1 MSPLTNPTMN
11 LSAPSDDQPFSS
23 LPQIASLQ
31 IRAEDIELP
40 PSPRDDELEIPPS
53 PSPRSSPSKTSDTLP
68 KYGHYLSQNTTPS
81 RPRASSP
88 QRRMRPL
95 SAGGSINA
103 PPMQR
108 AHSSPGVDA
117 SGRYIHPY
125 GAPRRPESPLHS
137 GRRRSPL
144 GMPMEEPY
152 PGKPVWGGLA
162 IEPNIPENEELDFG
176 VDGDALQPSPIYSF
190 SNSFPRA
197 RRRAAQPLHQSASAP
212 SLHARAVSPS
222 MSGRTSPTPSFAPQK
237 YTYEPYPMYSFGSA
251 SSMPSTPTSLRSRS
265 PSISSLET
273 IEDAP
278 DEEEAAI
285 LEGVEAKLRGDDSDT
300 SDSGEP
306 RRRSSLEL
314 RGSNLRSN
322 KERKRWSVCG
332 AERRADFS
340 LEPIEE

>member
-1 MSPLTNPTMN
+1 MSPLTNSSSIP
-11 LSAPSDDQPFSS
+11 SATSEAQSFSS
-23 LPQIASLQ
+23 LPQISSLQ

-40 PSPRDDELEIPPS
+40 PSPQDDEPDIPRS
-53 PSPRSSPSKTSDTLP
+53 PSPRSSPSKSFETLP
-68 KYGHYLSQNTTPS
+68 KYGQYLSQNSTPS
-81 RPRASSP
+81 RPRAPSP

-95 SAGGSINA
+95 SAGGAISA

-117 SGRYIHPY
+117 SGRYVHPY

-144 GMPMEEPY
+144 RMALEEPY
-152 PGKPVWGGLA
+152 PGKPAWSGLA

-190 SNSFPRA
+190 SNTFPRA
-197 RRRAAQPLHQSASAP
+197 RRRTSQPLHQSASAP

-222 MSGRTSPTPSFAPQK
+222 MSGRTSPSFASQR
-237 YTYEPYPMYSFGSA
+237 YTYEPYPMYSFSSSA

-273 IEDAP
+273 IEDVP
-278 DEEEAAI
+278 DAEQAAI
-285 LEGVEAKLRGDDSDT
+285 LEEEESKVKGDDT
-300 SDSGEP
+300 EPGES
-306 RRRSSLEL
+306 RRRSSLES

>member
-1 MSPLTNPTMN
+1 MTPLTNPPSSV
-11 LSAPSDDQPFSS
+11 SASPDDQAFSTP
-23 LPQIASLQ
+23 PQISSLQ

-40 PSPRDDELEIPPS
+40 PSPRDDDSEIPPS
-53 PSPRSSPSKTSDTLP
+53 PSPRSSPSKSSETLP
-68 KYGHYLSQNTTPS
+68 KYGHHLSQSTTPS

-95 SAGGSINA
+95 SVGGTISA

-117 SGRYIHPY
+117 SGRYITPY

-144 GMPMEEPY
+144 RIAMEEPY
-152 PGKPVWGGLA
+152 PGKPAWSGLV
-162 IEPNIPENEELDFG
+162 IEPNIPENEELAFAA
-176 VDGDALQPSPIYSF
+176 DGDVAQPSPIYSF
-190 SNSFPRA
+190 SNTFPRA
-197 RRRAAQPLHQSASAP
+197 RRRTAQPLHQSASAP
-212 SLHARAVSPS
+212 SLHARAVSPNV
-222 MSGRTSPTPSFAPQK
+222 SGRNSPSPSYGAQK
-237 YTYEPYPMYSFGSA
+237 YTYEQYPVYSVSSA

-278 DEEEAAI
+278 DAEEAAI
-285 LEGVEAKLRGDDSDT
+285 LEEEEAKLRGEDGDA
-300 SDSGEP
+300 GES
-306 RRRSSLEL
+306 RRRSSLEI

>member
-1 MSPLTNPTMN
+1 MSPLTNLTMS
-11 LSAPSDDQPFSS
+11 LSAPSEQQPSSS

-53 PSPRSSPSKTSDTLP
+53 PSPRSSPSKSSETLP

-95 SAGGSINA
+95 SAGGSISS

-137 GRRRSPL
+137 GRWRSPL
-144 GMPMEEPY
+144 RMAMEEPY
-152 PGKPVWGGLA
+152 PGKPVWSGLA

-176 VDGDALQPSPIYSF
+176 VDGDALQPSPIYSS
-190 SNSFPRA
+190 SNTFPRA

-212 SLHARAVSPS
+212 SLHARAASPS
-222 MSGRTSPTPSFAPQK
+222 MSGRTSPSPSFAPQK
-237 YTYEPYPMYSFGSA
+237 YTYEPYPMYSVSSA

-278 DEEEAAI
+278 DEEEAATS
-285 LEGVEAKLRGDDSDT
+285 EADETKLRVED
-300 SDSGEP
+300 GELGET

-314 RGSNLRSN
+314 RGSNLKSN

-340 LEPIEE
+340 LEPIKE